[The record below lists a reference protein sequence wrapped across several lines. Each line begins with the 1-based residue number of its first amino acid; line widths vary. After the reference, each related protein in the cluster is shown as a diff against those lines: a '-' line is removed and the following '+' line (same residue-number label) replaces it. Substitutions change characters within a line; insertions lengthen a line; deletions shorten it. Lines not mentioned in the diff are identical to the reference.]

1 MEKFGPTL
9 LSIVLVNVIENIV
22 FIHGSETENIH
33 TDWFPITDQIR
44 CSDFINLGACL
55 SFSSCTG
62 GTLPFL
68 LSIKYVNVAFTTR
81 ILPLFCF

>member
-44 CSDFINLGACL
+44 CSDFINLG
-55 SFSSCTG
+55 SD
-62 GTLPFL
+62 
-68 LSIKYVNVAFTTR
+68 
-81 ILPLFCF
+81 